1 MTQFSSI
8 SPIPGFRDWLMGEI
22 NRELHRK
29 SKFINTEVCKFRR
42 DIFKENRWIYSL
54 NSTYMLD
61 DQQGKRLLLP
71 SRLWPLN
78 FGQSP

>member
-42 DIFKENRWIYSL
+42 DIFKENRWIYFL

-61 DQQGKRLLLP
+61 DQQGKRLHWP
-71 SRLWPLN
+71 SPLWPLN